1 LLPKVGSETGLT
13 GSVDSFTVGQPTS
26 NDPTAMKPVVI
37 TLAEGKL
44 VRTAP
49 EPAPKKPVRRGTRT
63 RSH

>member
-1 LLPKVGSETGLT
+1 
-13 GSVDSFTVGQPTS
+13 VDSFTVGQPTS